1 MSDCIEFQHLLPSF
15 LENDLDADPR
25 GLIQAHLQ
33 ECPACVEELSLIR
46 AVREVLPPAMDVAPP
61 HEVRQNLQAVARAAV
76 EPQEHGSAGRPTI
89 VRMGFAAVL
98 ATVLAIVVIWLFT
111 LRGAMAPLSNTT
123 GIMLTVL
130 FAGLV
135 AAAAG
140 GLLRTTP
147 SRPARTA
154 LTGALGGL
162 GGYALL
168 SMVLPISHT
177 VNYCGDLV
185 FGNIHLSLGQLCTTY
200 LGVTA
205 AYAGIP
211 MALVAFTRRKGP
223 RTESPGLLEAMMFSG
238 LALPILLMQ
247 SGLRIW
253 LIPVSV
259 ALGFLGGAL
268 IGEMLGRRARLW
280 MRGTG

>member
-1 MSDCIEFQHLLPSF
+1 MNDCSEFQHLLPSF
-15 LENDLDADPR
+15 LENDLDAEPR

-33 ECPACVEELSLIR
+33 ECPACVEELSLIQ

-61 HEVRQNLQAVARAAV
+61 REVRRDLQASARAAV
-76 EPQEHGSAGRPTI
+76 ERGSVIRPTM
-89 VRMGFAAVL
+89 VRMGFAAVF

-111 LRGAMAPLSNTT
+111 LRGAMAPLSTTT
-123 GIMLTVL
+123 GVTLSVI

-223 RTESPGLLEAMMFSG
+223 RTESPSLLEAMMFSG

-259 ALGFLGGAL
+259 AVGFLGGAL
-268 IGEMLGRRARLW
+268 LGEMLGRRARLW
-280 MRGTG
+280 MTGTG